1 MILTVSCNPAID
13 KTYNTS
19 NVMIG
24 QINRMRDLVSIPGGK
39 AVNVTKVLRQ
49 FDAHVT
55 ATGFVG
61 GYTGE
66 FIEEELRNMG
76 VNTSF
81 TTIRGLTRSNMNIIG
96 DDGYVTEI
104 LEPGPKILSFEREDF
119 MDRFRELVKIS
130 EYVVL
135 SGILTEGLPEDF
147 YAKLI
152 KICNDHGAKA
162 FLDASGEP
170 LKRGI
175 EAVPY
180 CIKPN
185 RRELEYAV
193 GKKLSTEAEIIQAAY
208 EYIKA
213 GVVKVVVSMGD
224 KGLLQITKTKVIKA
238 VPPRIKKVNTVGC
251 GDCVVAAMI
260 LGMIQ
265 GLNDEDTMKFAA
277 GVSAA
282 NATTLE
288 SGMIPQDT
296 MEKLI
301 QDVVIVTV

>member
-55 ATGFVG
+55 ATEFVG
-61 GYTGE
+61 GYTGD

-135 SGILTEGLPEDF
+135 SGSLTEGLPEDF

-296 MEKLI
+296 METLI

>member
-81 TTIRGLTRSNMNIIG
+81 TNIRGLTRSNMNIIG

-135 SGILTEGLPEDF
+135 SGSLTEGLPEDF

-152 KICNDHGAKA
+152 KICNEHGAKA

-260 LGMIQ
+260 LGMLQ

-296 MEKLI
+296 METLI
-301 QDVVIVTV
+301 RDVVIVTV